1 MARELK
7 SLRELNVELKRLLNK
22 LSTTGIK
29 FTKKEYEEMAK
40 RIAEKY
46 EPRAKKGRKDAKCFG
61 SPASGRA

>member
-46 EPRAKKGRKDAKCFG
+46 EPRAKKGRKDAK
-61 SPASGRA
+61 